1 MMSDAE
7 KLMQVLT
14 IIAIVLVMVILGL
27 ILVAIFIKKKNE
39 KQENIVDSDLERN
52 NKESQNRLE
61 YNAKSIFDFMDFEKI
76 EDNMIIQ
83 KKGKYLMVL
92 ECQGVNY
99 DLMSDMER
107 TSVEQGFIQ
116 FLNTLRTEIQIYV
129 QTRTV
134 NLEDSILSYK
144 EKFREIEEAYA
155 KTEFKYNEMKRSG
168 KYSDLEMQK
177 VYFDLVKQKNKYEYT
192 KDIIANTERNSLNS
206 TVLHKK
212 YYIIVPA
219 YEDELITE
227 NFSKDEIQSM
237 VFSELYTKARSIART
252 LSRCEVNAKI
262 LDSEGLIDL
271 LYVAY
276 NRDESDLFSAK
287 RALQAGFEDLYTTA
301 PDVIDRKI
309 KLLDKQIE
317 EEAAKL
323 ATEAINEARSD
334 KEMLLRIREQN
345 RENLIYDFADSLID
359 ENESYIGEDV
369 SADAKAKIK
378 MKRNETK
385 EGGKK
390 DAKEKK
396 STRGRKSVNK

>member
-1 MMSDAE
+1 MNDTE
-7 KLMQVLT
+7 KIIGVLS
-14 IIAIVLVMVILGL
+14 IIVMILIFAIICLAFGYWLYQN
-27 ILVAIFIKKKNE
+27 KKNK
-39 KQENIVDSDLERN
+39 KQNSNTNNLRN
-52 NKESQNRLE
+52 DNDETKSPE
-61 YNAKSIFDFMDFEKI
+61 YNVKSIFNFMEFDRI

-99 DLMSDMER
+99 DLMSEMER

-144 EKFREIEEAYA
+144 QKFEDIEKRYFKMEARYEEIKKSDNYTDKEKQKAYM
-155 KTEFKYNEMKRSG
+155 E
-168 KYSDLEMQK
+168 
-177 VYFDLVKQKNKYEYT
+177 LVRQKNKYEYT
-192 KDIIANTERNSLNS
+192 KDIIADTERNSLNS
-206 TVLHKK
+206 SVLHKK
-212 YYIIVPA
+212 YYIIIPA

-227 NFSKDEIQSM
+227 NCSKDEIQSM
-237 VFSELYTKARSIART
+237 VFSELYTKARSMIRT
-252 LSRCEVNAKI
+252 LSRCEVNATI

-276 NRDESDLFSAK
+276 NRDESDIFGTK
-287 RALQAGFEDLYTTA
+287 RMLNAGFEDIYTTA
-301 PDVIDRKI
+301 PDVFEKKL
-309 KLLDKQIE
+309 KLLDKKIE
-317 EEAAKL
+317 EEGIKL
-323 ATEAINEARSD
+323 ANEAIAEARSD

-345 RENLIYDFADSLID
+345 RQNLIFDFADDLID
-359 ENESYIGEDV
+359 ENVSYIGEDI

-378 MKRNETK
+378 IKRREAE
-385 EGGKK
+385 EGGNK

-396 STRGRKSVNK
+396 SRGRKPVNQ

>member
-1 MMSDAE
+1 MSDAE
-7 KLMQVLT
+7 KLMQVLIIIAVVLVT
-14 IIAIVLVMVILGL
+14 IIAVLV
-27 ILVAIFIKKKNE
+27 LVAIYIRRKENKKENTNDIIQDKEKTIKP
-39 KQENIVDSDLERN
+39 
-52 NKESQNRLE
+52 E

-83 KKGKYLMVL
+83 KRGKYLMVL

-99 DLMSDMER
+99 DLMSEMER

-134 NLEDSILSYK
+134 NLEDSITTYK
-144 EKFREIEEAYA
+144 EKFRDIEEQY
-155 KTEFKYNEMKRSG
+155 EQLDLRYNEMKRSDR
-168 KYSDLEMQK
+168 YSEQEIQKAYLE
-177 VYFDLVKQKNKYEYT
+177 LVKQRNKYEYT
-192 KDIIANTERNSLNS
+192 KDIIANTEKNSLNS
-206 TVLHKK
+206 SVLHKK

-219 YEDELITE
+219 YEDELVTE
-227 NFSKDEIQSM
+227 NYSKDEIQNM
-237 VFSELYTKARSIART
+237 IFSELYTKARSLART

-276 NRDESDLFSAK
+276 NRDESDVFSAR
-287 RALQAGFEDLYTTA
+287 RALQAGFEDIYTTA
-301 PDVIDRKI
+301 PDVIERKI

-317 EEAAKL
+317 EEATKL

-334 KEMLLRIREQN
+334 KEMLLRIREEN
-345 RENLIYDFADSLID
+345 RQNLIYDFAETLID
-359 ENESYIGEDV
+359 ENTNYIGEDI

-378 MKRNETK
+378 GKRRETK
-385 EGGKK
+385 KGGEQ

-396 STRGRKSVNK
+396 TRGRKPINK

>member
-1 MMSDAE
+1 MSNPE
-7 KLMQVLT
+7 KIMQILT
-14 IIAIVLVMVILGL
+14 IVAVVLIFVIIGL
-27 ILVAIFIKKKNE
+27 ALAYVYIKTKGKRKERQKE
-39 KQENIVDSDLERN
+39 KGITEEKSVRP
-52 NKESQNRLE
+52 E
-61 YNAKSIFDFMDFEKI
+61 YNIKSVLDFMEFERV

-99 DLMSDMER
+99 DLMSEMER
-107 TSVEQGFIQ
+107 ASVEQGFIQ

-134 NLEDSILSYK
+134 NLEESLNSYK
-144 EKFREIEEAYA
+144 VKFEEIQKEYEQVEA
-155 KTEFKYNEMKRSG
+155 KYEQMKRSER
-168 KYSDLEMQK
+168 YSDEELQK
-177 VYFDLVKQKNKYEYT
+177 AYMEVLKQRNKYEYT
-192 KDIIANTERNSLNS
+192 EDIIANTEKNNLNNS
-206 TVLHKK
+206 VLHKK
-212 YYIIVPA
+212 YYIIIPA
-219 YEDELITE
+219 YEDELLIQ
-227 NFSKDEIQSM
+227 NCSKEEIQNM

-252 LSRCEVNAKI
+252 LARCEVNARV

-276 NRDESDLFSAK
+276 NRDESDVFSAR

-317 EEAAKL
+317 EEAVKV

-345 RENLIYDFADSLID
+345 RQNLIYDFADNLID

-378 MKRNETK
+378 MKKKETK
-385 EGGKK
+385 EGGKQDVK
-390 DAKEKK
+390 NKEKK
-396 STRGRKSVNK
+396 SRTSKRVNE

>member
-1 MMSDAE
+1 MSDAE
-7 KLMQVLT
+7 KLMQVLG
-14 IIAIVLVMVILGL
+14 IIAIVLVTIIGV
-27 ILVAIFIKKKNE
+27 LVAVAIYMKKKNE
-39 KQENIVDSDLERN
+39 KKQTDNNDENIAQN
-52 NKESQNRLE
+52 NENNNNSA
-61 YNAKSIFDFMDFEKI
+61 YNVKSIFNFMDFERI

-99 DLMSDMER
+99 DLMSEMER

-134 NLEDSILSYK
+134 NLEDSIASYR
-144 EKFREIEEAYA
+144 EKFRDIEEQYE
-155 KTEFKYNEMKRSG
+155 KMEFKYDEMKRSG
-168 KYSDLEMQK
+168 KYSDKEMQK
-177 VYFDLVKQKNKYEYT
+177 AYLELVRQRNKYEYT
-192 KDIIANTERNSLNS
+192 QDIIANTERNSLNS
-206 TVLHKK
+206 SVLHKK

-227 NFSKDEIQSM
+227 NCSKDEIQNM
-237 VFSELYTKARSIART
+237 VFSELYTKARSLART
-252 LSRCEVNAKI
+252 LSRCEVNARI

-276 NRDESDLFSAK
+276 NRDESDIFSAR
-287 RALQAGFEDLYTTA
+287 RAMQAGFEDLYTTA
-301 PDVIDRKI
+301 PDVLDRKI
-309 KLLDKQIE
+309 KLLDEQIE
-317 EEAAKL
+317 EEATKL
-323 ATEAINEARSD
+323 ATEAINEARSE

-345 RENLIYDFADSLID
+345 RENLIFDFADSLID
-359 ENESYIGEDV
+359 ENIDYIGEDV

-378 MKRNETK
+378 IKRKDAE
-385 EGGKK
+385 EGGNK

-396 STRGRKSVNK
+396 PRGRKPINK

>member
-1 MMSDAE
+1 MSDAE
-7 KLMQVLT
+7 KLMQVLIIIAVVLVT
-14 IIAIVLVMVILGL
+14 IIIGL
-27 ILVAIFIKKKNE
+27 ILVAIYIRKRNDKK
-39 KQENIVDSDLERN
+39 ENSRRDDLIQD
-52 NKESQNRLE
+52 KETTSKPE
-61 YNAKSIFDFMDFEKI
+61 YNVKSVLDFMDFERI

-99 DLMSDMER
+99 DLMSEMER

-134 NLEDSILSYK
+134 NLEDSITTYK
-144 EKFREIEEAYA
+144 EKFRDIEEQYE
-155 KTEFKYNEMKRSG
+155 KMEFKYNEMKRSG
-168 KYSDLEMQK
+168 KYSDQEMQK
-177 VYFDLVKQKNKYEYT
+177 TYLELLKQRNKYEYT
-192 KDIIANTERNSLNS
+192 KDIIANTEKNSLNS
-206 TVLHKK
+206 SVLHKK

-219 YEDELITE
+219 YEDELVTE
-227 NFSKDEIQSM
+227 NCSKDEIQNM
-237 VFSELYTKARSIART
+237 VFSELYTKARSLART

-301 PDVIDRKI
+301 PDVIERKI

-317 EEAAKL
+317 EEATKL

-345 RENLIYDFADSLID
+345 RQNLIYDFAETLID
-359 ENESYIGEDV
+359 ENVNYIGEDV
-369 SADAKAKIK
+369 SSDAKAKIK
-378 MKRNETK
+378 GKRKETK
-385 EGGKK
+385 EGGKQ
-390 DAKEKK
+390 DAEEKK
-396 STRGRKSVNK
+396 TRGRKPINQ

>member
-1 MMSDAE
+1 MNNPE
-7 KLMQVLT
+7 KIMQILT
-14 IIAIVLVMVILGL
+14 IVAVILIFVIIGL
-27 ILVAIFIKKKNE
+27 ALAYVYIKTKGKRKE
-39 KQENIVDSDLERN
+39 KQ
-52 NKESQNRLE
+52 KEKDITEEKSVRPE
-61 YNAKSIFDFMDFEKI
+61 YNIKSVLDFMEFERV

-99 DLMSDMER
+99 DLMSEMER
-107 TSVEQGFIQ
+107 ASVEQGFIQ

-134 NLEDSILSYK
+134 NLEESLNSYK
-144 EKFREIEEAYA
+144 AKFEEIQKEYEQAEA
-155 KTEFKYNEMKRSG
+155 KYEQMKRSEQ
-168 KYSDLEMQK
+168 YSDEELQK
-177 VYFDLVKQKNKYEYT
+177 AYMEVLKQRNKYEYT
-192 KDIIANTERNSLNS
+192 EDIIANTEKNNLNNS
-206 TVLHKK
+206 VLHKK
-212 YYIIVPA
+212 YYIIIPA
-219 YEDELITE
+219 YEDELLIQ
-227 NFSKDEIQSM
+227 NCSKEEIQNM

-252 LSRCEVNAKI
+252 LARCEVNARV

-276 NRDESDLFSAK
+276 NRDESDVFSAR

-317 EEAAKL
+317 EEAVKV

-345 RENLIYDFADSLID
+345 RQNLIYDFADNLID

-378 MKRNETK
+378 MKKKETK
-385 EGGKK
+385 EGGKQ
-390 DAKEKK
+390 DAKNKEKK
-396 STRGRKSVNK
+396 SKTSKRVNE